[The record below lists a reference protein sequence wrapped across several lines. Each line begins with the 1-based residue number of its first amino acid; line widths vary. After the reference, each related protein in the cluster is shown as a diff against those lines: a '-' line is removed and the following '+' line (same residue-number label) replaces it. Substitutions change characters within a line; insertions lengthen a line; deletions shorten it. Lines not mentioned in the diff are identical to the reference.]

1 MPSTCSSASTSRL
14 CPRRSRESLTGSER
28 QLSNRD
34 LHRSEKDRG
43 KRRSGGNKQQLSSS
57 SRGTGFRSS
66 PGVRPGTTS
75 TSSTRSSSSSSSNN
89 RHHNSSQTDRDLTL
103 TQEGSVSNSLN
114 NSNHNSNNSSH
125 NSNNSNR
132 GNSNSSHNS
141 SNSSLN
147 NNNNSRVSINSSNSL
162 NNLSAQLSASPLL
175 LTKGILPRLRLK

>member
-114 NSNHNSNNSSH
+114 NSSHNSNNSSQ
-125 NSNNSNR
+125 